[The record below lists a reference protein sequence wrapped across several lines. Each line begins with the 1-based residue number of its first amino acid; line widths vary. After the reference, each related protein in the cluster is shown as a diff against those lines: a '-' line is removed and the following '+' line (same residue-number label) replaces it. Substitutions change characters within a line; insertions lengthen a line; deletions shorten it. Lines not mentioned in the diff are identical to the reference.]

1 VLAIEGVDAVNDTSC
16 AASSLPLHIGV
27 VNPHVRAAS
36 YAVRGRLLDRASE
49 LEQQLKAGA
58 ELPFS
63 RIVKCNIGN
72 PQALAQKPLS
82 FVRRTLSLMMN
93 PELLQAPPPSY
104 PVDIVERARMY
115 AGAVPSVGA
124 YSDSQGVAL
133 VREHVAQFI
142 AERDGHPADPTDIF
156 LTDGASAGVKALMQL
171 MVRGPHDAVLAPI
184 PQYPLYSAVTTM
196 LNGTLSGYYLDEA
209 SSWGVVEPELTR
221 ALERAREGGAEARAL
236 VVINPGNPTGQSLPK
251 SVVQMILRFAA
262 AEGLLLMA
270 DEVYQENVY
279 GSAPPFFSF
288 KAALAELRQV
298 GENGDAEAAALAAR
312 AQVISFHST
321 SKGFIGECGLRG
333 GYFELQNI
341 PADVRAQITKLASV
355 SLCSNVIGQ
364 FTTGLMVR
372 PPRSGEPSY
381 EEYVAERHAIL
392 QSLAKRALSTAA
404 ALNALPGIS
413 CNEPEGAMYLF
424 PQLHLPARAIEA
436 AEKEGVAADEFYCLR
451 LLEATGLV
459 VVPGSG
465 FGQAGGTWHFR
476 TTFLPPE
483 DQLEDVMLRLAE
495 FQRGFMTTYS

>member
-1 VLAIEGVDAVNDTSC
+1 
-16 AASSLPLHIGV
+16 
-27 VNPHVRAAS
+27 
-36 YAVRGRLLDRASE
+36 
-49 LEQQLKAGA
+49 
-58 ELPFS
+58 
-63 RIVKCNIGN
+63 
-72 PQALAQKPLS
+72 
-82 FVRRTLSLMMN
+82 
-93 PELLQAPPPSY
+93 
-104 PVDIVERARMY
+104 
-115 AGAVPSVGA
+115 
-124 YSDSQGVAL
+124 
-133 VREHVAQFI
+133 
-142 AERDGHPADPTDIF
+142 
-156 LTDGASAGVKALMQL
+156 
-171 MVRGPHDAVLAPI
+171 
-184 PQYPLYSAVTTM
+184 
-196 LNGTLSGYYLDEA
+196 
-209 SSWGVVEPELTR
+209 
-221 ALERAREGGAEARAL
+221 
-236 VVINPGNPTGQSLPK
+236 
-251 SVVQMILRFAA
+251 
-262 AEGLLLMA
+262 MA